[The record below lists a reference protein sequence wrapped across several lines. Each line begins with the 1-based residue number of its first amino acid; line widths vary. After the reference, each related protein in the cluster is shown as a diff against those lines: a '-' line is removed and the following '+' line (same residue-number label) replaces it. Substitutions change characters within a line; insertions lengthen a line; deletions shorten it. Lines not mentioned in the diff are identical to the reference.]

1 MKIKINNA
9 KTTGT
14 AIGCIAAFLIILAAY
29 AASWLITCG
38 FIKLITMCFG
48 WTFTWG
54 TATGVWL
61 LMCLAR
67 TVFSNAVTV
76 KK

>member
-9 KTTGT
+9 KKAGT
-14 AIGCIAAFLIILAAY
+14 AIGCIAAIFIVMAVY
-29 AASWLITCG
+29 GVSWLITCG
-38 FIKLITMCFG
+38 VIKLITMCFG

-67 TVFSNAVTV
+67 AVFGNAVTV